1 MRQSIKPGYE
11 KFGTSFR
18 RIIYYNGSNR
28 VVSLKLPEQVIEQI
42 DRYYNMLSFRNRSEF
57 LRMIIGAFL
66 YTLEEIEKISPD
78 FSNKG
83 VKITIIASSNGT
95 SVKEVIDLRTSVPQ
109 FMYSLFSRFEV
120 SYEVSNS

>member
-1 MRQSIKPGYE
+1 MRQSIKPRYE

-42 DRYYNMLSFRNRSEF
+42 DRYYNLLSFRNRSEF

>member
-1 MRQSIKPGYE
+1 MRQDIKPRYE
-11 KFGTSFR
+11 KLGTSFR

-42 DRYYNMLSFRNRSEF
+42 DRYSSMLSFRNRSEF

-83 VKITIIASSNGT
+83 VKITIIASSNGA
-95 SVKEVIDLRTSVPQ
+95 SVKEVIDLRTSVPP

>member
-1 MRQSIKPGYE
+1 MRQDIRPKYE

-42 DRYYNMLSFRNRSEF
+42 DRYSSMLSFRNRSEF

>member
-1 MRQSIKPGYE
+1 MRQSIKPRYE

-42 DRYYNMLSFRNRSEF
+42 DRYYNLLSFRNRSEF

-95 SVKEVIDLRTSVPQ
+95 SVKEVIDLRTSIPQ

>member
-1 MRQSIKPGYE
+1 MRQSIKPRYE

-109 FMYSLFSRFEV
+109 FMYNLFSRFEV

>member
-1 MRQSIKPGYE
+1 MRQSIKPRYE